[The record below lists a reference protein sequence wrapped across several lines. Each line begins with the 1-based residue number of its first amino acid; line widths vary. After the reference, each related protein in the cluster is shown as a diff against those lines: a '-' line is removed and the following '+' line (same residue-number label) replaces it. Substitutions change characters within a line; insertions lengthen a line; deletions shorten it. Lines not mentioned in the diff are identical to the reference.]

1 MCRLGARGDRS
12 IPREPGA
19 SDPTTH
25 AAAVG
30 ATPDIH
36 PVPPHRVP
44 SPLVGEGQGE
54 GYPTRA
60 VPHPAHEHAT
70 PDIHPVPPPIVPSP
84 LEGEGQGEGG
94 VRAATQPAAMSPTA
108 TPLATGRPA
117 PGARP

>member
-1 MCRLGARGDRS
+1 MATAR
-12 IPREPGA
+12 
-19 SDPTTH
+19 TTAATAPVH
-25 AAAVG
+25 A
-30 ATPDIH
+30 TLTTH

-54 GYPTRA
+54 GYPTLA

-94 VRAATQPAAMSPTA
+94 VRAATQSTA
-108 TPLATGRPA
+108 TPSTATPPATRRPA